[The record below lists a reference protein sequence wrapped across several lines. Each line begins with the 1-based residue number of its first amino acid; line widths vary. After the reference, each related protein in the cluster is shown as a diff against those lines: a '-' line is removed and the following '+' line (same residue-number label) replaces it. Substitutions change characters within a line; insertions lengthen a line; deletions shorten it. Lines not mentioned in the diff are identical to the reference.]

1 MTWKDLFGKLFS
13 NTKEKNEEAT
23 EMEKGSVLIVDDEP
37 IVRESIR
44 DWLKDAGYQVATAE
58 SGEEALEML
67 EKQDFSVT
75 VLDLRLPGKT
85 GIAVLKEVKTQR
97 PWIKSIIITAYPSA
111 ETAVE
116 TMKLGAVDYLIKP
129 VAPDDLERLI
139 RETIESAT
147 LERAAPTKVEIRP
160 KPPVVEVVE
169 VKKAVIITK
178 ESLKS
183 MVESLAKEME
193 VVGVKS
199 RHDKYVYDRI
209 TSFEEL
215 CLDYDVTV
223 IPPTKYLLP
232 AKETLLKFKVGDRPR
247 VEPVTEASPRAIIGV
262 HPYDIKAIEL
272 LDEAFIATNPDPN
285 YIARRQNTIIIGVDC
300 LNPSPKS
307 FAPGMGTHLTET
319 GFDLLLTDIGIDY
332 MVTVGS
338 EKGAD
343 LLAKY
348 AQVREPTGDE
358 IAKQKAM
365 RDEALTKYKLSL
377 DVPRERLPKLL
388 EDSYDD
394 LYWQSRSETCL
405 SCGSCVMVCPTCFCF
420 DVQDEVLLNLK
431 DGERFRQRDGCVL
444 VDFAKVATGENFR
457 YDKASR
463 FRHRMYRKGK
473 YILEKYGKVGC
484 VGCGRC
490 AIACLAD
497 IASPLETF
505 NAVAESAKIKEA
517 ARRIITE
524 AKAETELY
532 APRLA
537 ELVKVDELTPGEKV
551 FEFKFKDGKELG
563 HWPGQFV
570 EVSVMGIG
578 ESPISVSSSPSR
590 DGTFQLAIRNV
601 GNVTNALHALEKGA
615 TVGIRGPFGNGFPLE
630 ALEGKDVLLVAGG
643 IGLFPLRSLVQ
654 YILDRR
660 SSFDRAIL
668 LFGARSPAE
677 RLFLDE
683 LTAWSYSPEIEF
695 HETVDRGDESWQGN
709 VGVITT
715 LIPKIDINPRKTM
728 AVVVGPPIMYRF
740 VIGELRKKGLADE
753 KIILSLERR
762 MKCGVGKCGH
772 CQINGVYVCQEGP
785 VFTLAQLRNLREA
798 V

>member
-1 MTWKDLFGKLFS
+1 MRE
-13 NTKEKNEEAT
+13 N
-23 EMEKGSVLIVDDEP
+23 SVLIVDDEP
-37 IVRESIR
+37 IVRESIG
-44 DWLKDAGYQVATAE
+44 DWLKESGYDVATVE
-58 SGEEALEML
+58 SGEEALEL
-67 EKQDFSVT
+67 LQKQDFSVM
-75 VLDLRLPGKT
+75 VVDIRLPGKT
-85 GIAVLKEVKTQR
+85 GITVLKEIKTQR

-111 ETAVE
+111 ETTTEAK
-116 TMKLGAVDYLIKP
+116 KLGAVDYLIKP

-139 RETIESAT
+139 QETLGSVGRE
-147 LERAAPTKVEIRP
+147 PTVTTEVEVRPRPPAVVEI
-160 KPPVVEVVE
+160 
-169 VKKAVIITK
+169 KKSFIVTR

-199 RHDKYVYDRI
+199 RHGKYVYDRI
-209 TSFEEL
+209 ASFDEL

-232 AKETLLKFKVGDRPR
+232 AKEILLKFKVGDESR
-247 VEPVTEASPRAIIGV
+247 VEPVIEDLPRTIIGV

-272 LDEAFIATNPDPN
+272 LDEAFMTTNADPN

-307 FAPGMGTHLTET
+307 FAPSMGTHQAET
-319 GFDLLLTDIGIDY
+319 GFDLLLTDIGADY

-358 IAKQKAM
+358 IAKQKAA
-365 RDEALTKYKLSL
+365 RDKALTKYKLSL

-388 EDSYDD
+388 EESYDD
-394 LYWQSRSETCL
+394 PYWESRSETCL

-420 DVQDEVLLNLK
+420 DVKDEVALNLK
-431 DGERFRQRDGCVL
+431 EGERFRQWDGCVL
-444 VDFAKVATGENFR
+444 IDFAKVATGENFR
-457 YDKASR
+457 HDKASR
-463 FRHRMYRKGK
+463 LRHRIFRKGK
-473 YILEKYGKVGC
+473 YIPEKYGKVGC

-490 AIACLAD
+490 ATACLAD
-497 IASPLETF
+497 IASPLEAF
-505 NAVAESAKIKEA
+505 NAIAESVKAKEA
-517 ARRIITE
+517 AIRIIRE
-524 AKAETELY
+524 ARPETELY
-532 APRLA
+532 APRPA
-537 ELVKVDELTPGEKV
+537 ELVKVNELTPREKV
-551 FEFKFKDGKELG
+551 FEFRLKDGKALG
-563 HWPGQFV
+563 HRPGQFV
-570 EVSVMGIG
+570 EVSVIGIG
-578 ESPISVSSSPSR
+578 EAPISVSSSPTR

-601 GNVTNALHALEKGA
+601 GDVTNALHNLKKGA
-615 TVGIRGPFGNGFPLE
+615 IVGIRGPFGNGFPLE
-630 ALEGKDVLLVAGG
+630 ALEGKDILFIAGG

-654 YILDRR
+654 YVLDNR
-660 SSFDRAIL
+660 SSFGKVIL

-677 RLFLDE
+677 RLFVDE
-683 LTAWSYSPEIEF
+683 LAAWSKNPELEF
-695 HETVDRGDESWQGN
+695 QETVDVGDESWKGN

-715 LIPKIDINPRKTM
+715 LIPKVDIDTKKTM
-728 AVVVGPPIMYRF
+728 AVTVGPPIMYRF
-740 VIGELRKKGLADE
+740 VIGELKKRDLPDE
-753 KIILSLERR
+753 NIILSLERR

>member
-1 MTWKDLFGKLFS
+1 
-13 NTKEKNEEAT
+13 
-23 EMEKGSVLIVDDEP
+23 MEQKAVLVVDDEP
-37 IVRESIR
+37 IVRESLR
-44 DWLKDAGYQVATAE
+44 DWLKDAGYQVTTAE
-58 SGEEALEML
+58 TGEEALEMV
-67 EKQDFSVT
+67 EKQDFGVM

-85 GIAVLKEVKTQR
+85 GIKVLEEVKAQR

-111 ETAVE
+111 ETTAE
-116 TMKLGAVDYLIKP
+116 AKRLGAIDYLIKP
-129 VAPDDLERLI
+129 VAPDDLERLV
-139 RETIESAT
+139 RETISSAGREPT
-147 LERAAPTKVEIRP
+147 VAAEVEIRP
-160 KPPVVEVVE
+160 KPPVVEIVE
-169 VKKAVIITK
+169 VKKPFVITQD
-178 ESLKS
+178 SLRS
-183 MVESLAKEME
+183 IVESLAEEME
-193 VVGVKS
+193 IVGVKS
-199 RHDKYVYDRI
+199 RHGKYVYDRI

-223 IPPTKYLLP
+223 MPPTKYLLP
-232 AKETLLKFKVGDRPR
+232 AKETLLKFKVGDGTR
-247 VEPVTEASPRAIIGV
+247 VSPVTEAIPRAIIGV

-272 LDEAFIATNPDPN
+272 LDKAFLATNPDPN
-285 YIARRQNTIIIGVDC
+285 YNARRQNTIIIAVDC

-307 FAPGMGTHLTET
+307 FAPSMGTHLTET

-332 MVTVGS
+332 VVTVGS

-348 AQVREPTGDE
+348 AEVREPTSDD
-358 IAKQKAM
+358 IAKQKAV
-365 RDEALTKYKLSL
+365 RDEALAKYKLSL

-388 EDSYDD
+388 GESYDD
-394 LYWQSRSETCL
+394 PYWESRSKTCL

-420 DVQDEVLLNLK
+420 DVRDEVSLNLK
-431 DGERFRQRDGCVL
+431 EGERFRNWDGCML

-457 YDKASR
+457 HDKASR
-463 FRHRMYRKGK
+463 LRHRMYRKGK
-473 YILEKYGKVGC
+473 YIVERYGRVGC

-490 AIACLAD
+490 AIACLAE

-505 NAVAESAKIKEA
+505 NAIAESARIKE
-517 ARRIITE
+517 E
-524 AKAETELY
+524 AKRIVREARAETELY

-537 ELVKVDELTPGEKV
+537 ELVKIDKLTPRERA
-551 FEFKFKDGKELG
+551 FEFRFMDDKGLG
-563 HWPGQFV
+563 HRPGQFV

-578 ESPISVSSSPSR
+578 EAPISISSSPTR
-590 DGTFQLAIRNV
+590 DGTFQLAVRSV

-615 TVGIRGPFGNGFPLE
+615 IVGIRGPFGNGFPIE
-630 ALEGKDVLLVAGG
+630 ALEGKDILLIAGG

-660 SSFDRAIL
+660 SSFGRVIL

-683 LTAWSYSPEIEF
+683 LAAWSKSPEIEF
-695 HETVDRGDESWQGN
+695 QETVDRGDESWKGN

-715 LIPKIDINPRKTM
+715 LIPKVNIEPKKTM

-740 VIGELRKKGLADE
+740 VIIELKKKDIPDDN
-753 KIILSLERR
+753 IILSLERR

-772 CQINGVYVCQEGP
+772 CQINDVYVCQEGP